1 MLDWAAA
8 SRGDAAVDA
17 ALTYVILRS
26 TAPPPGLAVA
36 LGQRAFAEAFA
47 AAFGRARLCPQVA
60 RAARLRL
67 RDDAVKR
74 SVREEEIVAAL
85 SAASGCETS
94 WLCCGLG
101 ASARGLLAGD
111 HETVPVAMARGDL

>member
-1 MLDWAAA
+1 MEVPEQPHEGLILEMLRHD
-8 SRGDAAVDA
+8 
-17 ALTYVILRS
+17 
-26 TAPPPGLAVA
+26 
-36 LGQRAFAEAFA
+36 
-47 AAFGRARLCPQVA
+47 RARLCPQVA